1 MKFGF
6 NKKGPFSI
14 KKILKTCLHLK
25 KNQEFGNSKIKNI
38 STLENGKKDEISFL
52 ENINYLESFNK
63 SNVSFCLVKEKN
75 IDKLKN
81 KNVKLIF
88 SENPLIDF
96 ILIAKLFYPNADYDN
111 QEIKINKK
119 FVKKNS
125 FVCKSAKIGKKFN
138 IGYNSVIK
146 GNVIIGNNV
155 TIGSNCTI
163 SNSIIEDNVIIND
176 SSVVG
181 KIGFGFKFINN
192 QINFIPHIGHVKI
205 CKNVYIGSNCSID
218 RGSFSNTI
226 IGNDT
231 MIDNNVHIAHNVQI
245 GSYCIIAGQVGIAGS
260 SKIGNKCMIGGQA
273 GISGH
278 LNIGDNVH
286 IGGHSGVLKNIENN
300 SRVMGYPAVSIKE
313 FLKRSK

>member
-14 KKILKTCLHLK
+14 NKLLKNCLHLK
-25 KNQEFGNSKIKNI
+25 KNQVFRNSKIKNI

-119 FVKKNS
+119 FIKKNS

-176 SSVVG
+176 GSVVG

-192 QINFIPHIGHVKI
+192 KINFIPHIGHVKI

-245 GSYCIIAGQVGIAGS
+245 GSYCIITGQVGIAGS
-260 SKIGNKCMIGGQA
+260 SKIGNKCMIGGQT